1 MSGLIARL
9 ISSSLVNI
17 CSSLSSS
24 SPLLLEVIKC
34 PFCRRSIAAVVCS
47 FQSLILLLFS
57 LSIGPRLKRRRNNRR
72 LYPTP
77 RTRRKEE
84 EESGT
89 RYNVT
94 HNDCAN

>member
-9 ISSSLVNI
+9 ISSPLVNI

-24 SPLLLEVIKC
+24 SSLLEVIKC

-72 LYPTP
+72 LYPIP